1 MKQEQRSQPQILNRK
16 QKSEVPKVEA
26 ETEPCYPPPYTM
38 QLYYLKQ
45 CSKTGPRSKLTP
57 FRTDIGSKLY
67 RLKLTPFRTD
77 IGFETDISSKRD
89 LETRW
94 GGQQIEVR
102 KNCLMDK
109 WKGGQ
114 LMWMWKARYPKSRQ
128 TYQGCAFSKI
138 HITNVESRAEMS
150 LESSLGVK
158 IDVVRM

>member
-1 MKQEQRSQPQILNRK
+1 MKEGSRKPNPKHEAGAEKPTPNSQQ
-16 QKSEVPKVEA
+16 EA
-26 ETEPCYPPPYTM
+26 EKRSPQSRGRNRALLPPPYTV

-45 CSKTGPRSKLTP
+45 CSKTGPRS
-57 FRTDIGSKLY
+57 
-67 RLKLTPFRTD
+67 KLTPFRTD